1 MDRKT
6 GGIIATVLTTLL
18 CGCPGLFTCLFGL
31 LTALG
36 AGTWTGTLGV
46 EEYAGQIPA
55 GSGYVMICLGLVFVL
70 IPILVGV
77 FTLRRK
83 PQPTVTEVPPAS

>member
-18 CGCPGLFTCLFGL
+18 CGCPGLFTCLLGL

-46 EEYAGQIPA
+46 EEYTGQIPA

-70 IPILVGV
+70 IPILVGF

-83 PQPTVTEVPPAS
+83 PQPAAEEVPPAS

>member
-6 GGIIATVLTTLL
+6 VGIIATVLTALF
-18 CGCPGLFTCLFGL
+18 CGCPGLFTCLFGV

-36 AGTWTGTLGV
+36 LGTWTSSLGV
-46 EEYAGQIPA
+46 QEYTGEIPT
-55 GSGYVMICLGLVFVL
+55 GSGYVMICVGVVFVL
-70 IPILVGV
+70 IPILVGI

-83 PQPTVTEVPPAS
+83 PQPPVEEVPPAA